1 MPGIDEDIL
10 RELMHRCTEDLHA
23 PSAVSDGIV
32 IRHRRR
38 RLRNR
43 ALSVAVTGAAAGTV
57 FAVVASASGGAPRP
71 AASGATTTPALTT
84 GAPTT
89 SPAFRLTA
97 AQTALYRLS
106 SAAAAAA
113 PRPAGRYVELRERQ
127 DDYDRTSVIDSLTG
141 DVWTYQQG
149 AGVPSELP
157 VDRHGSPTEAAFDKM
172 PTDPSALRALLL
184 TQAKQQQ
191 AQAVAEEKQ
200 MMAEHGK
207 KAIPTLQPN
216 LSEDDWVFEQA
227 TDMLWNPLVGPA
239 LRAAL
244 YKVLA
249 TTPGVVVSTHARDL
263 AGRPAIEISRL
274 DRAVGVDDQT
284 FENPATGAVLETA
297 FTYPRSMSEGPGT
310 DLYLSVTGS
319 NALPPNPYDN

>member
-10 RELMHRCTEDLHA
+10 RELMHRCTDDLHA

-32 IRHRRR
+32 TRHRRR

-57 FAVVASASGGAPRP
+57 FAVVASASGGVPRP
-71 AASGATTTPALTT
+71 AANHATTAPALK
-84 GAPTT
+84 
-89 SPAFRLTA
+89 LTA

-113 PRPAGRYVELRERQ
+113 PRPAGRYVELKEKQ
-127 DDYDRTSVIDSLTG
+127 DDYDRTSVIDSRTG

-157 VDRHGSPTEAAFDKM
+157 VDRHGSPTEAAFDAM

-184 TQAKQQQ
+184 TQAKQQE
-191 AQAVAEEKQ
+191 AQAIAEQKRMQ
-200 MMAEHGK
+200 AAAHGK
-207 KAIPTLQPN
+207 KAIPISQVHLTD
-216 LSEDDWVFEQA
+216 DDWIFEQA
-227 TDMLWNPLVGPA
+227 TDMLWNPLVGPD

-263 AGRPAIEISRL
+263 AARPAIEISRL
-274 DRAVGVDDQT
+274 DRAAGVDDQT

-297 FTYPRSMSEGPGT
+297 FTYPRSMSESPGT

-319 NALPPNPYDN
+319 NTFPPDPYEN